1 MPRRKDQIDDQLHET
16 APEQAPEPQ
25 PVPIEQPQPEQ
36 PDEAA
41 AAIEQKITGVVKPEP
56 IEEGAFV
63 EAMKSLRF
71 LDENEDG
78 SLALHDWEEN
88 NPYTAYSQERSDAGR
103 LAKLKQDNPKAAKYY
118 MDQGRT
124 GITKEEYNKA
134 KYGVL
139 EGEARRDDKQ
149 SQGNLVG
156 GPQGT
161 PEGEPRDT
169 LCTNTNTKTNI
180 KPKRIGQSA
189 GALSADADPMNE
201 ANPVPSP
208 SVESILPS
216 VGASRKG
223 AILADKSA
231 VKADCTSIE
240 IDPANDGDFDLTCGP
255 PGRASPPGQK
265 NEVAPDMSIA
275 ATPEQIAELWNSIMP
290 QSGFSKVV
298 SLSDTRKRHVK
309 ARQREFRQHGAERI
323 DFWRTVF
330 AEVQKTPFMR
340 GENDRG
346 WRADF
351 DFCTESHDK
360 LLRIIEGKYRSDK
373 QVGTRWEAY

>member
-1 MPRRKDQIDDQLHET
+1 MRARNIKPGFFVNEQLAECCFAARILFEGLWCLADREGRLEDKPKKIKALVFPYDDINADELLQELHTHGLIVRYEVDGAKYIDIPKFRVHQRPHQNET
-16 APEQAPEPQ
+16 ASIIPPRKEPLASKSEEVGSKDKSACNHGKKDFAP
-25 PVPIEQPQPEQ
+25 
-36 PDEAA
+36 
-41 AAIEQKITGVVKPEP
+41 
-56 IEEGAFV
+56 
-63 EAMKSLRF
+63 R
-71 LDENEDG
+71 
-78 SLALHDWEEN
+78 
-88 NPYTAYSQERSDAGR
+88 
-103 LAKLKQDNPKAAKYY
+103 
-118 MDQGRT
+118 
-124 GITKEEYNKA
+124 NKA
-134 KYGVL
+134 L
-139 EGEARRDDKQ
+139 RSE
-149 SQGNLVG
+149 SLI
-156 GPQGT
+156 
-161 PEGEPRDT
+161 
-169 LCTNTNTKTNI
+169 LNTESLNI

-208 SVESILPS
+208 SVESNLPS